1 MEPPMACES
10 DALVEV
16 VRHYLATHA
25 PRRRAERDVYESQ
38 PTLEHVIRLAARC
51 EDARGKR
58 RSHQRRI
65 PKAALAALEQ
75 RLLAQRGRLLRART
89 FEDLHGAIEH
99 IAGPIEKIG
108 ELTVYDVALRIAPWL
123 RLTPALVYL
132 HAGTRVGA
140 EKLGLDVSGKTLDP
154 KELPRAFAVLR
165 ADEVEDVLCIYK
177 KSFEAKD
184 GEKSC
189 VGKELAH
196 VGSCDPAPIGCA

>member
-1 MEPPMACES
+1 MEPTMACQA

-38 PTLEHVIRLAARC
+38 PSLEHVIRLAARC

-65 PKAALAALEQ
+65 PKAALVALEQ
-75 RLLAQRGRLLRART
+75 RLLAQRGRLVRART
-89 FEDLHGAIEH
+89 FEDLHAAIEH
-99 IAGPIEKIG
+99 IAGPIQKIG

-140 EKLGLDVSGKTLDP
+140 ERLGLDVSGETLDP

-165 ADEVEDVLCIYK
+165 PDEVEDVLCIYK
-177 KSFEAKD
+177 KDFEAND
-184 GEKSC
+184 GGRGC
-189 VGKELAH
+189 VGERSGRVCAR
-196 VGSCDPAPIGCA
+196 DPAPVGCA

>member
-1 MEPPMACES
+1 MACQA

-38 PTLEHVIRLAARC
+38 PSLEHVIRLAARC

-58 RSHQRRI
+58 LSHQRRI
-65 PKAALAALEQ
+65 PKAALVALEQ
-75 RLLAQRGRLLRART
+75 RLLAQRGRLVRART
-89 FEDLHGAIEH
+89 FEDLHAAIEH
-99 IAGPIEKIG
+99 IAGPIQKIG

-123 RLTPALVYL
+123 RLTPAVVYL

-140 EKLGLDVSGKTLDP
+140 ERLGLDVSGETLDP

-165 ADEVEDVLCIYK
+165 PDEVEDVLCIYK
-177 KSFEAKD
+177 KDFEAKD
-184 GEKSC
+184 GGRGCGGEGLAR
-189 VGKELAH
+189 VGAR
-196 VGSCDPAPIGCA
+196 DPAPIGCA